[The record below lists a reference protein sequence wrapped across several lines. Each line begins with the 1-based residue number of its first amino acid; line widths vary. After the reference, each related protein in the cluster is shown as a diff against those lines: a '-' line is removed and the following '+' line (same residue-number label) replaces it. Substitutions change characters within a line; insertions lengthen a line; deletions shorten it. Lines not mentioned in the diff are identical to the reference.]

1 MTDFPLVISVVGTS
15 GVGKTTLVERLLPEL
30 RARGLRVGTVKH
42 ASHGFVADRV
52 GSDSWRHQQ
61 AGAESTLLVGPEGA
75 AVFLAAHVAHPDGGD
90 DARGNIARLVDAHL
104 HAVDVVLAEGYA
116 PIHDL
121 LIEVDREGVPRKEP
135 AGPRTVWLTVT
146 DRPDGT
152 DQPDGSD
159 RLGFDQLA
167 LVAER
172 ITARLA
178 R

>member
-1 MTDFPLVISVVGTS
+1 MTHGPLVISVVGTS
-15 GVGKTTLVERLLPEL
+15 GVGKTTLVERLVPEL

-42 ASHGFVADRV
+42 ASHGFIADRT

-61 AGAESTLLVGPEGA
+61 AGADSTLLVGPEGA

-90 DARGNIARLVDAHL
+90 DARSNIARMVAAHL
-104 HAVDVVLAEGYA
+104 HFVDVVLAEGYA

-146 DRPDGT
+146 DRPEGNDR
-152 DQPDGSD
+152 PDGND
-159 RLGFDQLA
+159 RLGFEQID

-172 ITARLA
+172 IVARLA
-178 R
+178 Q